1 MNKEKLLQTYLPK
14 TIACDQLK
22 INYLSKDD
30 IEICN
35 YVSNLISYTPLSIFN
50 LEKSINLKTLIDM
63 SLTQIEFLKLKD
75 NSKISDIISKTP
87 IHHSQPKHIFKTII
101 GYSLEKNQEYFE
113 TVIPDS
119 GSIYQYDIPRKLYLS
134 DITPFSHE
142 LCHSLKDTNYKEYV
156 NIYTIDE
163 VIPMFYDL
171 ISIENTDN
179 IKKRNLQIRMH
190 YSYLNKLEFLTIQE
204 FIENELNKDVKYNR
218 NVYNYLQSRDGCYLN
233 SFYYTLILYH
243 MYKENPL
250 KILTLVKKVLN
261 HEITTIEMLN
271 YLGIY
276 NNIQGEIFE
285 KELNEIKKILKK

>member
-75 NSKISDIISKTP
+75 NSKISDILSKTP
-87 IHHSQPKHIFKTII
+87 IYHSQPKHIFKTII

-156 NIYTIDE
+156 NIYNTGE

-171 ISIENTDN
+171 ISIETTDN
-179 IKKRNLQIRMH
+179 IKK
-190 YSYLNKLEFLTIQE
+190 EF
-204 FIENELNKDVKYNR
+204 
-218 NVYNYLQSRDGCYLN
+218 
-233 SFYYTLILYH
+233 
-243 MYKENPL
+243 YK
-250 KILTLVKKVLN
+250 
-261 HEITTIEMLN
+261 
-271 YLGIY
+271 
-276 NNIQGEIFE
+276 
-285 KELNEIKKILKK
+285 

>member
-63 SLTQIEFLKLKD
+63 SLTQIGILKLKD
-75 NSKISDIISKTP
+75 NSKISDILSKTP
-87 IHHSQPKHIFKTII
+87 IYHSQPKHIFKTII

-113 TVIPDS
+113 TVIPNS

-156 NIYTIDE
+156 NIYNTGE

-261 HEITTIEMLN
+261 HDITTIEMLN